1 MNFETIIL
9 KKVNRIGVITLNRP
23 KVLNAFN
30 EQLIWDLQ
38 EATKNLREDD
48 DIRVVVI
55 TGAGKGFTA
64 GADLTASESTWTST
78 KDSLNRGFL
87 PTFKNIM
94 EMPKPVIGAIN
105 GPAAGIGAAIAMAC
119 DLRIMSENAYILSVF
134 SNIAIVP
141 DGGLSWLL
149 TRYMGYTKA
158 FEYAIEAKKI
168 TADEC
173 INFGIANK
181 KVLLEDLES
190 ETMAWAERLA
200 KRAPQSLSNTKKI
213 MRNALEKTYIE
224 TYVEEAEIQNKIFG
238 NDQNKEAIKA
248 FFEKREPNFD

>member
-149 TRYMGYTKA
+149 TRYMGCLLYTSPSPRD
-158 FEYAIEAKKI
+158 
-168 TADEC
+168 T
-173 INFGIANK
+173 
-181 KVLLEDLES
+181 
-190 ETMAWAERLA
+190 
-200 KRAPQSLSNTKKI
+200 Q
-213 MRNALEKTYIE
+213 
-224 TYVEEAEIQNKIFG
+224 
-238 NDQNKEAIKA
+238 
-248 FFEKREPNFD
+248 